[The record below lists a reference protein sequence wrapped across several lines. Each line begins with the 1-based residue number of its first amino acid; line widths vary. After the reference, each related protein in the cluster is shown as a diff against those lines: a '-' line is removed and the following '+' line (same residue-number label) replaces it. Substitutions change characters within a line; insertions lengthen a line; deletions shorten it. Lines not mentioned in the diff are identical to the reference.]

1 MCVRRVPLREVQEQL
16 VQENISIDWHAE
28 ALRIR
33 PRTQA
38 FIGGRS
44 VDAADGRTFATTN
57 PATGKVLA
65 HVARCGQADV
75 NLAVQ
80 SAREAFEAGVWSRI
94 APRERKRVLRRLAEL
109 ILANAKEL
117 ALLDSLDMG
126 KPISDAYIID
136 VPGAA
141 GVMDWYADAIDKVYG
156 EVVPTATHV
165 VATITREPVGV
176 VAAVVPWN
184 YPLDMAA
191 WKLGPALAAGN
202 SVILK
207 PAEQSPLSALRLAEL
222 ALEAGIPAGVL
233 NVVPGLGEEAGQAL
247 GLHPDVDCIAFT
259 GSTQVG
265 KLFMRYASESNMK
278 MVWLECGGKSPMLV
292 FADCEDLDAAAR
304 SAVAGIFFNQG
315 EVCSATSRLLVEA
328 SIHDAFVEK
337 LKVLTQS
344 RQPADPLNASTTMGA
359 LVDQHHCANVMKFI
373 ATAQAEGCILVAG
386 GTRITVG
393 DSDCFVAP
401 TIFTGVR
408 PEMTLARDEVFGPV
422 LAVTA
427 FHSEAEALALA
438 NDSIYGLAASVWT
451 GSLNRA
457 HRVARALRVGTVSVN
472 SVDAIDPAMPFGG
485 VKQSGFGRDLSLHAF
500 DKFTQLKSTW
510 ISLQA

>member
-1 MCVRRVPLREVQEQL
+1 MQETL
-16 VQENISIDWHAE
+16 PTDWHAE
-28 ALRIR
+28 ALNIR

-38 FIGGRS
+38 FIGGRA
-44 VDAADGRTFATTN
+44 VDAVDGRTFATIN

-65 HVARCGQADV
+65 QLARCGQADV
-75 NLAVQ
+75 DLAVQ
-80 SAREAFEAGVWSRI
+80 SAREAFESGVWSRI
-94 APRERKRVLRRLAEL
+94 PPRERKRVLRRLAAL
-109 ILANAKEL
+109 ILSNAKEL

-126 KPISDAYIID
+126 KPIADAFSID

-141 GVMDWYADAIDKVYG
+141 AVMDWYADAIDKVYG
-156 EVVPTATHV
+156 EVVPTAADV

-176 VAAVVPWN
+176 VAAIIPWN
-184 YPLDMAA
+184 FPLDMAA

-222 ALEAGIPAGVL
+222 ALEAGIPAGVF
-233 NVVPGLGEEAGQAL
+233 NVLPGLGEEAGQAL

-265 KLFMRYASESNMK
+265 KFFMRYAAESNMK

-292 FADCEDLDAAAR
+292 FADCEDLDAAAQ
-304 SAVAGIFFNQG
+304 SAAAGIFYNQG

-328 SIHDAFVEK
+328 SIHDAFVER
-337 LKVLTQS
+337 LKAHALS
-344 RQPADPLNASTTMGA
+344 RQPADPLDTNTTMGA
-359 LVDQHHCANVMKFI
+359 MVDQNHCARVMQFI
-373 ATAQAEGCILVAG
+373 ADAQAEGGTLVAG
-386 GTRITVG
+386 GTRVTVG
-393 DSDCFVAP
+393 ESDCFVAP
-401 TIFTGVR
+401 TIFTQIR
-408 PEMTLARDEVFGPV
+408 PDMTLAREEVFGPV

-451 GSLNRA
+451 GSLSRA